1 MAYNLQLDDT
11 KSNRLWLETLLK
23 GGEHS
28 QEALSKKLNL
38 IYLIGGKNMKKSAKK
53 NKKGFTLIELLI
65 VVAIIAIL
73 AAIAIPQFSTYRVK
87 GYNAAASSDV
97 RNAKTAEEALFAD
110 FQGYGDSAGIKTV
123 GPATFTTK
131 DTSNNSRTISV
142 GMSNGVDMY
151 ALTGDSTGAYTAG
164 QAGSS
169 YLVFTKHE
177 KGDRVFAADGN
188 TTTLYWTASAVGTL
202 TDPGI
207 GSTSNSDI
215 SGGSATSL

>member
-1 MAYNLQLDDT
+1 
-11 KSNRLWLETLLK
+11 
-23 GGEHS
+23 
-28 QEALSKKLNL
+28 
-38 IYLIGGKNMKKSAKK
+38 MKKSAKK

-87 GYNAAASSDV
+87 GYNAAASSDI

-110 FQGYGDSAGIKTV
+110 YQGYGDSNGIKTTCPV
-123 GPATFTTK
+123 TFTTK
-131 DTSNNSRTISV
+131 DTSANTRTIQV
-142 GMSNGVDMY
+142 GLSNGVDMV
-151 ALTGDSTGAYTAG
+151 AITGDSAGTYAAG

-169 YLVFTKHE
+169 YIINTKHE

-188 TTTLYWTASAVGTL
+188 TTLLYWTASAVGTL
-202 TDPGI
+202 AAPGY
-207 GSTSNSDI
+207 GSTSDSDI

>member
-1 MAYNLQLDDT
+1 M
-11 KSNRLWLETLLK
+11 
-23 GGEHS
+23 GGM
-28 QEALSKKLNL
+28 
-38 IYLIGGKNMKKSAKK
+38 NMKKSTKK

-110 FQGYGDSAGIKTV
+110 FQGYGDSNGVKTS

-131 DTSNNSRTISV
+131 DTSGNTRTITV
-142 GMSNGVDMY
+142 GMSNGVDMT
-151 ALTGDSTGAYTAG
+151 ARTGDSANAYTAG
-164 QAGSS
+164 QAGTS
-169 YLVFTKHE
+169 YLIFTKHE

-188 TTTLYWTASAVGTL
+188 TTTLYWTAGAVGTL
-202 TDPGI
+202 VDPAMA
-207 GSTSNSDI
+207 STSNSDI